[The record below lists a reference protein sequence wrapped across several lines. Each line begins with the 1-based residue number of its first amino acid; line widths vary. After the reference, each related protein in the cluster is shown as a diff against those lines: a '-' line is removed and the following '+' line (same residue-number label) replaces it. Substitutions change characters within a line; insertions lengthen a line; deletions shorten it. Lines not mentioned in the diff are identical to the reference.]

1 MRATRAR
8 RRPRGSLGLCAET
21 SECRRAAAPGGEAAP
36 CPAPLAALRAP
47 DPPRNLLL
55 KRGSSSALGAPI
67 RAGPARARARALP
80 HSARVPA
87 GALYL
92 PRARPRRQSAGH
104 EERERRR
111 RALAAPRGRR
121 RPGRTKA
128 RAGGSRRGPAPGPG
142 PRTPDLDPGPAP
154 GRRSRRR
161 GGRRRPAAPGG
172 RGRCT
177 GRAGTPAPWAR
188 RGGSAGG
195 SGRRA
200 AGPEASGSR
209 AAAMIIPVR
218 CFTCGKIVGNK
229 WEAYLGL
236 LQAEYTEG

>member
-1 MRATRAR
+1 VRATRAR

-47 DPPRNLLL
+47 DPARNLLL

-67 RAGPARARARALP
+67 RAAPARARARALP

-142 PRTPDLDPGPAP
+142 PRTPDLDPGPRTWTPDPRP
-154 GRRSRRR
+154 GGGAAVAAGG
-161 GGRRRPAAPGG
+161 GGRRRRAAAGGARAGPAPP
-172 RGRCT
+172 RH
-177 GRAGTPAPWAR
+177 GRAGAEAPGDPGVGPPDRKLLAPAP
-188 RGGSAGG
+188 
-195 SGRRA
+195 
-200 AGPEASGSR
+200 P
-209 AAAMIIPVR
+209 P
-218 CFTCGKIVGNK
+218 
-229 WEAYLGL
+229 
-236 LQAEYTEG
+236 